1 MAEPYGTIAKY
12 RNAFAIK
19 KHNAII
25 QPWASAMALEVAAVF
40 WATWKGIEE
49 RLPEGD
55 EVIEAEKPRDSRDL
69 KNKYSAIIRVEV
81 KRHSAELQRVIE
93 NYIYRVWLAGAV
105 EQCRDLGCT
114 GWFFSSLSKSSTSSE
129 SASAPDG
136 ASLQESNIV
145 FLGTFDGNWKIGAYR
160 SDDGKT
166 KYVAYDG
173 VTYKK
178 FSPTNGVGA
187 PFKGKEIDP
196 NVTKSYAE
204 DFGKT
209 TIKTKKQGGH
219 GIPYPNATSAYNLS
233 VQKASSLEPPASK
246 TPALKTSVSKT
257 PSAKTSP
264 AIKTVSVKAD
274 KSGWV
279 SLPNLRAQEYAKKHA
294 AEAVTHINDT
304 TRKEIAR
311 IVSDGVKSGASYNDI
326 AKAIKGKFEEFAV
339 PMPQKHVSNRA
350 VLVAVTELANAY
362 CEGNAQVGNY
372 LQDNGVKM
380 MKAWQTLEDNRVS
393 DGCKENER
401 VGWIPI
407 NKEFPSGHMH
417 PPRFPGCRCDFLQ
430 DILEEDMLGKPIDAL
445 YGKQYTNSVVKTTKS
460 SPSKTAPT
468 QMKQDVPSEKTKSE
482 PVKTKPS
489 SARVYSSGRNL
500 IDSEEGAAKLFEF
513 VRGDK
518 HFSEAQAI
526 TKKWIDAY
534 RAKKSAYKIK
544 AISEDAKFMR
554 LDDEWTSCIE
564 YVVNSQGYA
573 GLPKKISSNELD
585 KDRALYRGVKAK
597 DAKTIKKYHD
607 DLVNGDWYYSAAGGA
622 LHGKGMYTGTVK
634 GVAERYA
641 NSSDTSMIES
651 MQFLKD
657 AKIADVTDP
666 DYFSEYENAYWLRDN
681 HPAEA
686 EYLRKAYNKTF
697 DMDLSEDEFYEMLQ
711 SKVCCVDLS
720 DMIAAMGYDGMH
732 IGSKNITLVF
742 NRSALEVVDD
752 GV

>member
-12 RNAFAIK
+12 RNALAIK

-25 QPWASAMALEVAAVF
+25 QPWASAMALDVAAVF

-55 EVIEAEKPRDSRDL
+55 EILEAEKPRDSRDL

-136 ASLQESNIV
+136 TSLQE
-145 FLGTFDGNWKIGAYR
+145 
-160 SDDGKT
+160 
-166 KYVAYDG
+166 
-173 VTYKK
+173 
-178 FSPTNGVGA
+178 A
-187 PFKGKEIDP
+187 PRVR
-196 NVTKSYAE
+196 N
-204 DFGKT
+204 
-209 TIKTKKQGGH
+209 
-219 GIPYPNATSAYNLS
+219 
-233 VQKASSLEPPASK
+233 
-246 TPALKTSVSKT
+246 
-257 PSAKTSP
+257 
-264 AIKTVSVKAD
+264 VKAD

-294 AEAVTHINDT
+294 AEAVTQINDT

-326 AKAIKGKFEEFAV
+326 AKAIKDKFKEFAV

-380 MKAWQTLEDNRVS
+380 MKAWQTLEDDRVS

-445 YGKQYTNSVVKTTKS
+445 YGKQYTNSAVNITKS
-460 SPSKTAPT
+460 SPSKTVSS
-468 QMKQDVPSEKTKSE
+468 QVQHVIPSKKTKAGKAASKRASKSGIPKWDTWDMKGIDDE
-482 PVKTKPS
+482 MYYSGMSREAKNSFESGDEKAFLSYGGDAFKKMASLLRSKTLSFSNMPYMLK
-489 SARVYSSGRNL
+489 SGIITYTGNEYERMNRYLRNGRRKNTSRL
-500 IDSEEGAAKLFEF
+500 VQINVEDAE
-513 VRGDK
+513 
-518 HFSEAQAI
+518 QAI
-526 TKKWIDAY
+526 
-534 RAKKSAYKIK
+534 R
-544 AISEDAKFMR
+544 
-554 LDDEWTSCIE
+554 E
-564 YVVNSQGYA
+564 YGVTTQSLVVH
-573 GLPKKISSNELD
+573 
-585 KDRALYRGVKAK
+585 RGF
-597 DAKTIKKYHD
+597 
-607 DLVNGDWYYSAAGGA
+607 NGDYCDDWKEGEIREDLGFVS
-622 LHGKGMYTGTVK
+622 TSVK
-634 GVAERYA
+634 GRGFLRENNWHVYVPANKGCGIYVDGESEHERE
-641 NSSDTSMIES
+641 M
-651 MQFLKD
+651 
-657 AKIADVTDP
+657 
-666 DYFSEYENAYWLRDN
+666 
-681 HPAEA
+681 
-686 EYLRKAYNKTF
+686 EYL
-697 DMDLSEDEFYEMLQ
+697 
-711 SKVCCVDLS
+711 
-720 DMIAAMGYDGMH
+720 IAP
-732 IGSKNITLVF
+732 GSKFRVHHIEKNARGGKDF
-742 NRSALEVVDD
+742 WLELIPEEK
-752 GV
+752 

>member
-12 RNAFAIK
+12 RNALAIK

-25 QPWASAMALEVAAVF
+25 QPWASAMALDVAAVF

-55 EVIEAEKPRDSRDL
+55 EIIEAEKPRDSRDL

-136 ASLQESNIV
+136 TSLQES
-145 FLGTFDGNWKIGAYR
+145 R
-160 SDDGKT
+160 
-166 KYVAYDG
+166 
-173 VTYKK
+173 
-178 FSPTNGVGA
+178 
-187 PFKGKEIDP
+187 
-196 NVTKSYAE
+196 
-204 DFGKT
+204 
-209 TIKTKKQGGH
+209 
-219 GIPYPNATSAYNLS
+219 NAKSAYNLNAP
-233 VQKASSLEPPASK
+233 KASSQ
-246 TPALKTSVSKT
+246 KTSSGIGT
-257 PSAKTSP
+257 T
-264 AIKTVSVKAD
+264 SVKAD

-294 AEAVTHINDT
+294 AEAVTQINDT

-326 AKAIKGKFEEFAV
+326 AKEIKNKFEEFAV

-380 MKAWQTLEDNRVS
+380 MKAWQTLEDDRVS

-445 YGKQYTNSVVKTTKS
+445 YGKQYTNSAVNITKI
-460 SPSKTAPT
+460 SPSKTVSSQVQQVTPSNKTKAGKAASKRASKSGVPKWDT
-468 QMKQDVPSEKTKSE
+468 WDMKGVGDELYHSGMDWKARDSFESGDESTFLSRGGAFKKTASLLRSKTISFSGMPRNLKSGIVAYTGEKYIKMNKYLRQGRPEKT
-482 PVKTKPS
+482 
-489 SARVYSSGRNL
+489 ARDIKVNVQKVEQAIHEYGVTTQPLTVHRGFDGDFCDDWKEGEIREELGFVSTSIQSSG
-500 IDSEEGAAKLFEF
+500 F
-513 VRGDK
+513 
-518 HFSEAQAI
+518 
-526 TKKWIDAY
+526 
-534 RAKKSAYKIK
+534 
-544 AISEDAKFMR
+544 
-554 LDDEWTSCIE
+554 
-564 YVVNSQGYA
+564 
-573 GLPKKISSNELD
+573 
-585 KDRALYRGVKAK
+585 
-597 DAKTIKKYHD
+597 
-607 DLVNGDWYYSAAGGA
+607 
-622 LHGKGMYTGTVK
+622 
-634 GVAERYA
+634 
-641 NSSDTSMIES
+641 
-651 MQFLKD
+651 
-657 AKIADVTDP
+657 
-666 DYFSEYENAYWLRDN
+666 LRDN
-681 HPAEA
+681 NWHIYVPANKGCGIYVDGESQSTSEF
-686 EYLRKAYNKTF
+686 EYL
-697 DMDLSEDEFYEMLQ
+697 
-711 SKVCCVDLS
+711 
-720 DMIAAMGYDGMH
+720 IAP
-732 IGSKNITLVF
+732 GSKFRVHHIEQNDNGGKDF
-742 NRSALEVVDD
+742 WLELIPEEK
-752 GV
+752 

>member
-12 RNAFAIK
+12 RNALAIK

-25 QPWASAMALEVAAVF
+25 QPWASAMALDVAAVF
-40 WATWKGIEE
+40 WATWKGIED

-55 EVIEAEKPRDSRDL
+55 EILEAEKPRDSRDL

-136 ASLQESNIV
+136 ASLQESSIV
-145 FLGTFDGNWKIGAYR
+145 FLGTFGGNWQIGAYR

-166 KYVAYDG
+166 KYVAYNG
-173 VTYKK
+173 SSYNK
-178 FSPTNGVGA
+178 FSPTNGVGT
-187 PFKGKEIDP
+187 PFKDGEIDS
-196 NVTKSYAE
+196 NATKSYAK

-209 TIKTKKQGGH
+209 SIKTAKQGGD
-219 GIPYPNATSAYNLS
+219 GLPYSNAKSAYNLNAP
-233 VQKASSLEPPASK
+233 KASSQ
-246 TPALKTSVSKT
+246 KTSSGIGT
-257 PSAKTSP
+257 T
-264 AIKTVSVKAD
+264 SVKAD

-294 AEAVTHINDT
+294 AEAVTQINDT

-326 AKAIKGKFEEFAV
+326 AKEIKNKFEEFAV

-380 MKAWQTLEDNRVS
+380 MKAWQTLEDDRVS

-445 YGKQYTNSVVKTTKS
+445 YGKQYTNSAVNITKI
-460 SPSKTAPT
+460 SPSKTVSSQVQQVTPSNKTKAGKAASKRASKSGVPKWDT
-468 QMKQDVPSEKTKSE
+468 WDMKGIGDELYLSGMDRKARDSFESGDESTFLSRGGDAFKKTASLLRSKTISFSGMPRNLKSGIVLYTGKKYIEMNKYLRQGKPEKT
-482 PVKTKPS
+482 
-489 SARVYSSGRNL
+489 ARDIKVNVQRAEQAIHEYGVTTQPLTVHRGFDGDFCDDWKEGEIREELGFVSTSVQSSG
-500 IDSEEGAAKLFEF
+500 F
-513 VRGDK
+513 
-518 HFSEAQAI
+518 
-526 TKKWIDAY
+526 
-534 RAKKSAYKIK
+534 
-544 AISEDAKFMR
+544 
-554 LDDEWTSCIE
+554 
-564 YVVNSQGYA
+564 
-573 GLPKKISSNELD
+573 
-585 KDRALYRGVKAK
+585 
-597 DAKTIKKYHD
+597 
-607 DLVNGDWYYSAAGGA
+607 
-622 LHGKGMYTGTVK
+622 
-634 GVAERYA
+634 
-641 NSSDTSMIES
+641 
-651 MQFLKD
+651 
-657 AKIADVTDP
+657 
-666 DYFSEYENAYWLRDN
+666 LRDN
-681 HPAEA
+681 NWHIYVPANKGCGIYVDGESLSTNEF
-686 EYLRKAYNKTF
+686 EYL
-697 DMDLSEDEFYEMLQ
+697 
-711 SKVCCVDLS
+711 
-720 DMIAAMGYDGMH
+720 IAP
-732 IGSKNITLVF
+732 GSKFRVHHIEQNDNGGKDF
-742 NRSALEVVDD
+742 WLELIPEEK
-752 GV
+752 

>member
-12 RNAFAIK
+12 RNALAIK

-25 QPWASAMALEVAAVF
+25 QPWASAMALDVAAVF
-40 WATWKGIEE
+40 WATWKGIED

-55 EVIEAEKPRDSRDL
+55 EILEAEKPRDSRDL

-136 ASLQESNIV
+136 ASLQESSIV
-145 FLGTFDGNWKIGAYR
+145 FLGTFGGNWQIGAYR

-166 KYVAYDG
+166 KYVAYNG
-173 VTYKK
+173 SSYNK
-178 FSPTNGVGA
+178 FSPTNGVGT
-187 PFKGKEIDP
+187 PFKDGEIDS
-196 NVTKSYAE
+196 NATKSYAK

-209 TIKTKKQGGH
+209 SIKTTKQGGD
-219 GIPYPNATSAYNLS
+219 GLPYSNAKSAYNLNAP
-233 VQKASSLEPPASK
+233 KASSQK
-246 TPALKTSVSKT
+246 TGS
-257 PSAKTSP
+257 SAGT
-264 AIKTVSVKAD
+264 TSVKAD

-294 AEAVTHINDT
+294 AEAVTQINDT

-326 AKAIKGKFEEFAV
+326 AKEIKNKFEEFAV

-380 MKAWQTLEDNRVS
+380 MKAWQTLEDDRVS

-445 YGKQYTNSVVKTTKS
+445 YGKQYTNSAVNITKS
-460 SPSKTAPT
+460 SPSKTVSSQVQQVT
-468 QMKQDVPSEKTKSE
+468 PSKKTKAGKVASKRVGVSSAPSWDKWDLKGAEEKINSLRPKDYYIAMDAFEKGNESE
-482 PVKTKPS
+482 FASRAGEKIPEVVKLLSDKKVSFSSMPKSLKDSIQTYTGSYYLQMNEYLRNGRKVNSLFSDKKVKTHVEN
-489 SARVYSSGRNL
+489 AEN
-500 IDSEEGAAKLFEF
+500 A
-513 VRGDK
+513 
-518 HFSEAQAI
+518 
-526 TKKWIDAY
+526 
-534 RAKKSAYKIK
+534 
-544 AISEDAKFMR
+544 
-554 LDDEWTSCIE
+554 
-564 YVVNSQGYA
+564 
-573 GLPKKISSNELD
+573 
-585 KDRALYRGVKAK
+585 
-597 DAKTIKKYHD
+597 IKKYGVTSHPIV
-607 DLVNGDWYYSAAGGA
+607 VNRGFDGDFWDSWKEGEIKQ
-622 LHGKGMYTGTVK
+622 LPEFVSTSVK
-634 GVAERYA
+634 
-641 NSSDTSMIES
+641 S
-651 MQFLKD
+651 
-657 AKIADVTDP
+657 TD
-666 DYFSEYENAYWLRDN
+666 FRRDN
-681 HPAEA
+681 TAHIYVPP
-686 EYLRKAYNKTF
+686 NKGCGI
-697 DMDLSEDEFYEMLQ
+697 Y
-711 SKVCCVDLS
+711 VD
-720 DMIAAMGYDGMH
+720 GE
-732 IGSKNITLVF
+732 SKNPREWEYIIAPDSKFKVHHIEDNEWGGKDF
-742 NRSALEVVDD
+742 WLELIPEEK
-752 GV
+752 